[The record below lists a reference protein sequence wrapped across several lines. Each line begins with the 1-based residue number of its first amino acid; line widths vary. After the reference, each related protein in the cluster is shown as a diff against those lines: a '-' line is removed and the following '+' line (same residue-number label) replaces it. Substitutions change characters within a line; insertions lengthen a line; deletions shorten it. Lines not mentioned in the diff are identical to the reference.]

1 MYKLLFM
8 FFVLVLIFP
17 SQGYANGP
25 GTAGP
30 TFLKIGIGARASAMG
45 DAFSAIADDAS
56 ALYWNP
62 AGLAQLKKGEIFSMY
77 NLWMQEI
84 RQGYLCL
91 TLPSSTFEISAIGI
105 NYVDMG
111 RLEERSS
118 RYGELTGYFGASSI
132 YLSLGYARQIGHN
145 LMFGIAPAIFRD
157 TIRED
162 TQYTIFGNAGLLWK
176 PGKVL
181 SLAVVVQNIGQGLSA
196 SPLPL
201 TYKLGAGVRMGD
213 VTVALDVAK
222 PIDNKVYTCLG
233 VEWNLTNFLAL
244 RAGYKTQSDIGDG
257 MSFGGGIK
265 FESAGRIYKLDYA
278 YLSYGPLGDT
288 HRFSLA
294 YVF

>member
-1 MYKLLFM
+1 MHKLLFILLFSM
-8 FFVLVLIFP
+8 LIFP
-17 SQGYANGP
+17 SRGYASGP

-30 TFLKIGIGARASAMG
+30 TFLKIGVGARAAGMG

-62 AGLAQLKKGEIFSMY
+62 AGLAQLKEGQLLSMY

-111 RLEERSS
+111 RFEERSGQS
-118 RYGELTGYFGASSI
+118 GELTGYFGASSI
-132 YLSLGYARQIGHN
+132 YLSLGYAGEIGHN
-145 LMFGIAPAIFRD
+145 LMFGIAPAVFRD

-176 PGKVL
+176 PSKTL
-181 SLAVVVQNIGQGLSA
+181 SLAAVVQNVGEGLSV

-201 TYKLGAGVRMGD
+201 TYKLGVGFRIKGVIF
-213 VTVALDVAK
+213 ALDLAK
-222 PIDNKVYTCLG
+222 PIDNEVYTCMG
-233 VEWNLTNFLAL
+233 VEWNLNRFLAL
-244 RAGYKTQSDIGDG
+244 RAGYKTQSDIGEGLSFGAGFEFG
-257 MSFGGGIK
+257 MSK
-265 FESAGRIYKLDYA
+265 QIYKLDYA

-288 HRFSLA
+288 HRFSLT